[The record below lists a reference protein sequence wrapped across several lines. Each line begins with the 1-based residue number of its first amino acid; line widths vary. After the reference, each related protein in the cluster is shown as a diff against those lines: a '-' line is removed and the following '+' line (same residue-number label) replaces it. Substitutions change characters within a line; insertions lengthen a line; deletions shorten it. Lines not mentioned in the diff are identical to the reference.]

1 MAAGAVVAEMAAVAT
16 GINHGAAKEIPT
28 EGATRGLAATM
39 ILANNNAGTIEPS
52 VTKAY
57 TR

>member
-1 MAAGAVVAEMAAVAT
+1 MAVVAEMAAVAA
-16 GINHGAAKEIPT
+16 GINHGVAKEIPT